1 MSSEALWI
9 VIESVNL
16 IQLPIM
22 TYDYDTNF
30 TELEQPVWYEPRN
43 LMRSDNS
50 HRSILP
56 EPRNL
61 MRSDNSHRSI
71 LPEPQNFLKPNNI
84 QQREPLANIKLVGVY
99 SNFESAQLAVGVA
112 PNRKLLGPTVLIN

>member
-30 TELEQPVWYEPRN
+30 TELEQPVWY
-43 LMRSDNS
+43 
-50 HRSILP
+50 

>member
-9 VIESVNL
+9 VIESINL

-22 TYDYDTNF
+22 SYDYNNNF
-30 TELEQPVWYEPRN
+30 TELEQPIWYEPHN
-43 LMRSDNS
+43 SIRSEPRNS
-50 HRSILP
+50 HRSILQ
-56 EPRNL
+56 EQ
-61 MRSDNSHRSI
+61 
-71 LPEPQNFLKPNNI
+71 QNFLKPSNI
-84 QQREPLANIKLVGVY
+84 QQREPLVNIKLVGVY